1 MVCKSATFF
10 GLMGWPEGYFMGSS
24 ILIGGGILPRDKK
37 LVCKLNSL
45 PMDVSNEVAEG
56 VSPRL
61 AGRSAPSVLFRNRA
75 FYKPIQI
82 LVLGIA
88 TTKLVEIIKYPFS
101 VFQGHVG
108 GAMALAAARK
118 RNRSRLRP
126 LGSPRHV
133 L

>member
-1 MVCKSATFF
+1 MFA
-10 GLMGWPEGYFMGSS
+10 
-24 ILIGGGILPRDKK
+24 
-37 LVCKLNSL
+37 
-45 PMDVSNEVAEG
+45 
-56 VSPRL
+56 SPRL

-82 LVLGIA
+82 LVLGIV

-108 GAMALAAARK
+108 GAMALSAARK
-118 RNRSRLRP
+118 RNGGRLRP

>member
-10 GLMGWPEGYFMGSS
+10 GLIGWPEGYFMGSS

-61 AGRSAPSVLFRNRA
+61 AG
-75 FYKPIQI
+75 
-82 LVLGIA
+82 
-88 TTKLVEIIKYPFS
+88 
-101 VFQGHVG
+101 
-108 GAMALAAARK
+108 
-118 RNRSRLRP
+118 
-126 LGSPRHV
+126 
-133 L
+133 

>member
-1 MVCKSATFF
+1 
-10 GLMGWPEGYFMGSS
+10 
-24 ILIGGGILPRDKK
+24 
-37 LVCKLNSL
+37 
-45 PMDVSNEVAEG
+45 MDVSNEVAEG

-61 AGRSAPSVLFRNRA
+61 AGRSALFRNRA

-82 LVLGIA
+82 LVL

-108 GAMALAAARK
+108 AMALAAARK
-118 RNRSRLRP
+118 RNGSRLRP